1 MASYSVISAP
11 LAKSSQFSNLAE
23 RLGKF
28 IHEPEKGKTFTLWYE
43 YHEGTF
49 TEGAKGLIEEERKQL
64 LLNALSDD
72 EYQRLLSR
80 LSPTKPYDLSF
91 SDLVKQLKKQFHDNK
106 SLFQCRFEALNF
118 RATPPMAVIDILD
131 RISILGDAFEI
142 NNFNI
147 DQLKIL
153 LTAMALND
161 HAYHTERALLFKITA
176 EKENCTYSDI
186 REICYAHVERTAD
199 VRRVEDQHSNEV
211 NTVQKWSGTKGT
223 NKKAKQAADEE
234 IDIFTMSR
242 LWPYDT

>member
-1 MASYSVISAP
+1 MVTLLQQTQGNLTSTSSQSTVLDSVVSAP

-28 IHEPEKGKTFTLWYE
+28 IHEPDKGKTFTLWYE
-43 YHEGTF
+43 RHEGTF
-49 TEGAKGLIEEERKQL
+49 TDGAKGLIEEERKQL
-64 LLNALSDD
+64 LLNALGDD

-80 LSPTKPYDLSF
+80 LSPVKPYDLNF

-106 SLFQCRFEALNF
+106 SLFQRRFEALNF

-153 LTAMALND
+153 LTAIALSD

-186 REICYAHVERTAD
+186 REICYAHVVRSAD
-199 VRRVEDQHSNEV
+199 VKRVEDQ
-211 NTVQKWSGTKGT
+211 
-223 NKKAKQAADEE
+223 
-234 IDIFTMSR
+234 
-242 LWPYDT
+242 